1 MSNYTGTTEQR
12 GVLVEAGMRNAYAD
26 EEFFEARRVATWA
39 IETYNEGVNIP
50 FNFDMRTVEET
61 LQAEK
66 GVQHGALDLEDI
78 IYEVGSNRVPA
89 YTEQV
94 ANVFYWGNVYQE
106 FDDWME
112 DFTENGQNYD
122 IGGIMQHGVFGLSL
136 FLVRKGYEKRD
147 DGEV

>member
-12 GVLVEAGMRNAYAD
+12 GVLVEAGMRNALLD
-26 EEFFEARRVATWA
+26 EEFPEARRVATWA

-50 FNFDMRTVEET
+50 LNYEYQQKLRSYEKVERPS
-61 LQAEK
+61 
-66 GVQHGALDLEDI
+66 LEIEDV

-89 YTEQV
+89 YRDQI
-94 ANVFYWGNVYQE
+94 ANVFYWGNVFEE

-122 IGGIMQHGVFGLSL
+122 IDGIMQHGVFGLSL

>member
-12 GVLVEAGMRNAYAD
+12 GVLVEAGMRNAVLD
-26 EEFFEARRVATWA
+26 EEFPEARRVATWA

-50 FNFDMRTVEET
+50 LNFDMRAVEGT
-61 LQAEK
+61 YRGIRGIQT
-66 GVQHGALDLEDI
+66 GALDLESI
-78 IYEVGSNRVPA
+78 IYEIGSNRVPA
-89 YTEQV
+89 YRDQI
-94 ANVFYWGNVYQE
+94 ANVFYWGNVFEE

-122 IGGIMQHGVFGLSL
+122 IDGIMQHGVFGLSL
-136 FLVRKGYEKRD
+136 FLVRKGYDKRD